1 MSDKQTITHASFT
14 IEKTYAVSPERVFRG
29 FANPETKKRWYG
41 ARDPMTT
48 ERFEMDF
55 RAGGIDHMVYRFGK
69 GMPLPE
75 GTKLSY
81 ETRYQNIV
89 VNARIIWV
97 YTMSINDQVASSS
110 QASIELLPKGKGT
123 EMVFTEQGAYVEH
136 ADGAQMREGGW
147 KQLFERLNEEL
158 AR

>member
-1 MSDKQTITHASFT
+1 MTDKLTITHASFV
-14 IEKTYAVSPERVFRG
+14 IERSYEVSPERVFQG
-29 FANPETKKRWYG
+29 FADPAKKKRWYG
-41 ARDPMTT
+41 GRDPMTT
-48 ERFEMDF
+48 EDFTMDF
-55 RAGGIDHMVYRFGK
+55 RTGGIDRAAYRFGR

-89 VNARIIWV
+89 LNERIIWV
-97 YTMSINDQVASSS
+97 YTMAINDRVASAS

-123 EMVFTEQGAYVEH
+123 EMVFTEQGAYVENS
-136 ADGAQMREGGW
+136 DGPQTREEGW
-147 KQLFERLNEEL
+147 KTLIGRLGEEL